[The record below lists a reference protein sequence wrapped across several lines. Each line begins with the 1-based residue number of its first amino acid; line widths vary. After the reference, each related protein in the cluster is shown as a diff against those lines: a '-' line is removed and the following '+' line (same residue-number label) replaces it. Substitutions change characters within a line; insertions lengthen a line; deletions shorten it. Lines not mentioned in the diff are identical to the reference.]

1 MSRASNCFRTRG
13 RLQVA
18 PAVFF
23 KARLLGAEESIGDGD
38 QADMMMPA
46 QPLAA
51 FVMVQ
56 PEFFFQF
63 AIVLFDAPAGLGGAD
78 QTAQAQRLSPEL
90 GQPVLGGLPL
100 AGGPFHQ
107 QPLPDPLP
115 VG

>member
-1 MSRASNCFRTRG
+1 MSRASSCCRTRG

-23 KARLLGAEESIGDGD
+23 KARLLRAQEGIGDGH

-63 AIVLFDAPAGLGGAD
+63 AIVLFDSPAGLGSAD
-78 QTAQAQRLSPEL
+78 ETAQSQRLSTKL
-90 GQPVLGGLPL
+90 GQPVLGGLL
-100 AGGPFHQ
+100 FARRPFH
-107 QPLPDPLP
+107 
-115 VG
+115 

>member
-1 MSRASNCFRTRG
+1 MSSASRCLRTWG

-23 KARLLGAEESIGDGD
+23 KARLLGTEEGIGNGD

-56 PEFFFQF
+56 AEFFFQF
-63 AIVLFDAPAGLGGAD
+63 AIVLFNPPARLGGAD
-78 QTAQAQRLSPEL
+78 QTAQSQRLRTES
-90 GQPVLGGLPL
+90 GQPVLGGRGFACWPL
-100 AGGPFHQ
+100 HQ
-107 QPLPDPLP
+107 QPLHHSRQ
-115 VG
+115 V